1 MMHMAVLLL
10 TYFQSLQVLIPVH
23 GSTKVATK
31 TSQRK
36 NNISGHK
43 ALNMT

>member
-23 GSTKVATK
+23 GSTEVAKK
-31 TSQRK
+31 T
-36 NNISGHK
+36 NK
-43 ALNMT
+43 AFYL